1 MNDAIRQRR
10 RRTVMVLAGITGLL
24 ALFSIFF
31 QTGDAARQQGDRAG
45 ASVFPRFERK
55 IEQAQIIRITS
66 ADTQYTLK
74 RVSEDSTD
82 WVMLESGS
90 YPVRADRLSELAN
103 GLTEL
108 VWSDQR
114 TSDPEKL
121 DQIGLG
127 HPETGGAGALID
139 VQDDEG
145 RSLASLIIGRRPDK
159 LYGRFPD
166 ETKSYRLSGDIPPLY
181 TRQAWL
187 DLEIIDTQPDAVAA
201 VRITQANG
209 RSMFVTRPPGSGPRA
224 FRPAPPFE
232 RDTLV
237 SRLAISGPA
246 LAISRFAPLDVKPAA
261 ALETRPVGRHIT
273 TTHDGLEIDVS
284 AYKDPD
290 GFYVTLRAIEAGEGA
305 VRAQSINDRASGWA
319 YRLSEFDWNDYTPR
333 VSTLVRRPAPVEEEP
348 PAPVRPA
355 GPRPF
360 SIPNPEA
367 IPPIDLDP

>member
-1 MNDAIRQRR
+1 
-10 RRTVMVLAGITGLL
+10 MVLAGIAVVL
-24 ALFSIFF
+24 ALFTVFF

-55 IEQAQIIRITS
+55 IQQAQIIRVTS
-66 ADTQYTLK
+66 ADVQYTLK
-74 RVSEDSTD
+74 RASEDSAD
-82 WVMLESGS
+82 WVMLESGL
-90 YPVRADRLSELAN
+90 YPVRPDRLRELAT

-114 TSDPEKL
+114 TSDPQKL
-121 DQIGLG
+121 DRIGLG

-139 VQDDEG
+139 VLDDEG
-145 RSLASLIIGRRPDK
+145 RSLASLIVGRRADK

-166 ETKSYRLSGDIPPLY
+166 ENKSYRLSGNVPPLY

-187 DLEIIDTQPDAVAA
+187 DLEIIDTQPDAVGA

-209 RSMFVTRPPGSGPRA
+209 RTMFVTRPPGSGPRA

-232 RDTLV
+232 RDTLI

-284 AYKDPD
+284 AYRDPD

-305 VRAQSINDRASGWA
+305 VRAQSINDRANGWA
-319 YRLSEFDWNDYTPR
+319 YRLSEFDWNDFTPR
-333 VSTLVRRPAPVEEEP
+333 VFSLVRRPAPVEKETP
-348 PAPVRPA
+348 PARPSE
-355 GPRPF
+355 PQPF
-360 SIPNPEA
+360 SIPNPEN